1 MCRKCWVCEYDN
13 VIAVIMDLVLLK
25 THTLCYCK
33 CYNSTL
39 SQCVFL
45 MYYLNTGFYLGF
57 YSIWFI
63 SEALIILLT
72 VFLLFVFVPQTLTFL
87 CSAVSEWLCIC
98 VTVFV
103 MYWKCECTSIC
114 GCVVFCLPRMAEQG
128 NWTLAATVIQ
138 SACGTQMSAAKAET

>member
-1 MCRKCWVCEYDN
+1 
-13 VIAVIMDLVLLK
+13 MDLCCCRHIHYAK
-25 THTLCYCK
+25 CK
-33 CYNSTL
+33 KCKNS
-39 SQCVFL
+39 VFFFPVCIYTGQL
-45 MYYLNTGFYLGF
+45 YYLNTGFYLGY

-63 SEALIILLT
+63 SEVLIILLT
-72 VFLLFVFVPQTLTFL
+72 VFLLFVFVPQTPTFL